1 LNAHEALDDLK
12 QISVQVTAAAIGG
25 PGGALEAATMADAT
39 AGERLVRLGA
49 ELWEAAEQA
58 RRDLGRDELS
68 QVEVATPDGSV
79 FVLRD
84 AERTIVATTTVD
96 PIVGSC
102 STTCGRACARSRRAR
117 VSSRPRATPPRTG
130 RWRVSMARRRL
141 LTAVTLAVGS
151 AAGSVIL
158 RKRRGRNSRR
168 ADLYFDDGSMLSL
181 SEGSP
186 EADRLLPLAFEALAV
201 AGSGG

>member
-25 PGGALEAATMADAT
+25 RGGTLEAATMSDAT

-68 QVEVATPDGSV
+68 QIEIATPDGSV

-96 PIVGSC
+96 PIVGLVFYDLR
-102 STTCGRACARSRRAR
+102 TCL
-117 VSSRPRATPPRTG
+117 RT
-130 RWRVSMARRRL
+130 VA
-141 LTAVTLAVGS
+141 
-151 AAGSVIL
+151 
-158 RKRRGRNSRR
+158 
-168 ADLYFDDGSMLSL
+168 
-181 SEGSP
+181 EGSREFAP
-186 EADRLLPLAFEALAV
+186 THDAAPNGPMEGLD
-201 AGSGG
+201 GTT